1 MDIATIIGVLLAAF
15 CIYFSIYVGG
25 ASLMTFYDLAS
36 IFCVIG
42 GGLAAVII
50 CFPMKTLF
58 AFPMVSLKVVLNK
71 QENLLEVITTLVGLA
86 ETARRDGLLA
96 LEGRLPEIKFPLIR
110 SGLQMAVDG
119 SDAGTIESVLRS
131 EIEATS
137 RRHKDGKALMD
148 QLGKYA
154 PAYGMI
160 GTLLGLVMML
170 SNMSDPSS
178 IGAGMAV
185 ALLTTLYGAVVSN
198 VFCLPA
204 AEKLGYISKQE
215 MIAREL
221 MIRGILAIQ
230 SGESP
235 RALEQ
240 RLMTFVPPKQR
251 PKK

>member
-1 MDIATIIGVLLAAF
+1 MDIATIIGVLLATF

-36 IFCVIG
+36 IFCVVG
-42 GGLAAVII
+42 GGFAAMII
-50 CFPMKTLF
+50 CFPLKNLL
-58 AFPMVSLKVVLNK
+58 AFPKVTIKVFLNK
-71 QENLLEVITTLVGLA
+71 QENLVDVINTLVSLA

-96 LEGRLPEIKFPLIR
+96 LEGKLPDIKYPLIR

-119 SDAGTIESVLRS
+119 ADAGTVESVLRS
-131 EIEATS
+131 EVEATS
-137 RRHKDGKALMD
+137 RRHKDGKNLMD

-185 ALLTTLYGAVVSN
+185 ALLTTLYGAVMSN
-198 VFCLPA
+198 VMCLPA
-204 AEKLGYISKQE
+204 AEKLAFISKQE

-230 SGESP
+230 SGDSP
-235 RALEQ
+235 RSIEQ
-240 RLMTFVPPKQR
+240 RLLTFVPPKQR

>member
-1 MDIATIIGVLLAAF
+1 MDIATIIGLLLATF

-25 ASLMTFYDLAS
+25 ASLSMFYDLPS

-42 GGLAAVII
+42 GGIAAMII
-50 CFPMKTLF
+50 CFPLKTLL
-58 AFPMVSLKVVLNK
+58 AFPKVTIKVFLNK
-71 QENLLEVITTLVGLA
+71 QENLVDVINTLVSLA

-96 LEGRLPEIKFPLIR
+96 LEAKLPDIKYPLIR

-119 SDAGTIESVLRS
+119 ADAGSVESVLRS
-131 EIEATS
+131 EVEATS
-137 RRHKDGKALMD
+137 RRHKDGKNLMD

-185 ALLTTLYGAVVSN
+185 ALLTTLYGAVMSN
-198 VFCLPA
+198 VMCLPA
-204 AEKLGYISKQE
+204 AEKLAFISKQE

-230 SGESP
+230 SGDSP
-235 RALEQ
+235 RAIEQ

>member
-1 MDIATIIGVLLAAF
+1 MDIATIIGFLLATF
-15 CIYFSIYVGG
+15 CIYFSIFVGG
-25 ASLMTFYDLAS
+25 ASLSTFYDLPS

-42 GGLAAVII
+42 GGFAAVVI
-50 CFPMKTLF
+50 CFPMKALL
-58 AFPMVSLKVVLNK
+58 AFPKVSLKVVLNK
-71 QENLLEVITTLVGLA
+71 QENLLEVINSLVTLA

-96 LEGRLPEIKFPLIR
+96 LEAKLPEIKFPLIR
-110 SGLQMAVDG
+110 AGLQMAVDG
-119 SDAGTIESVLRS
+119 ADAGTIESVLRS
-131 EIEATS
+131 EIESTG
-137 RRHKDGKALMD
+137 RRHKDGKALLD

-198 VFCLPA
+198 VLCLPA

-221 MIRGILAIQ
+221 MVRGILAIQ

-240 RLMTFVPPKQR
+240 RLMTFIPPKKR

>member
-1 MDIATIIGVLLAAF
+1 
-15 CIYFSIYVGG
+15 
-25 ASLMTFYDLAS
+25 MTFYDLAS
-36 IFCVIG
+36 IFCVVG
-42 GGLAAVII
+42 GGFAAMII
-50 CFPMKTLF
+50 CFPLKNLL
-58 AFPMVSLKVVLNK
+58 AFPKVTIKVFLNK
-71 QENLLEVITTLVGLA
+71 QENLVDVINTLVSLA

-96 LEGRLPEIKFPLIR
+96 LEGKLPDIKYPLIR

-119 SDAGTIESVLRS
+119 ADAGTVESVLRS
-131 EIEATS
+131 EVEATS
-137 RRHKDGKALMD
+137 RRHKDGKNLMD

-185 ALLTTLYGAVVSN
+185 ALLTTLYGAVMSN
-198 VFCLPA
+198 VMCLPA
-204 AEKLGYISKQE
+204 AEKLAFISKQE

-230 SGESP
+230 SGDSP
-235 RALEQ
+235 RSIEQ
-240 RLMTFVPPKQR
+240 RLLTFVPPKQR

>member
-1 MDIATIIGVLLAAF
+1 M
-15 CIYFSIYVGG
+15 
-25 ASLMTFYDLAS
+25 FYDLPS

-42 GGLAAVII
+42 GGIAAMII
-50 CFPMKTLF
+50 CFPLKTLL
-58 AFPMVSLKVVLNK
+58 AFPKVTIKVFLNK
-71 QENLLEVITTLVGLA
+71 QENLVDVINTLVSLA

-96 LEGRLPEIKFPLIR
+96 LEAKLPDIKYPLIR

-119 SDAGTIESVLRS
+119 ADAGSVESVLRS
-131 EIEATS
+131 EVEATS
-137 RRHKDGKALMD
+137 RRHKDGKNLMD

-185 ALLTTLYGAVVSN
+185 ALLTTLYGAVMSN
-198 VFCLPA
+198 VMCLPA
-204 AEKLGYISKQE
+204 AEKLAFISKQE

-230 SGESP
+230 SGDSP
-235 RALEQ
+235 RAIEQ

>member
-1 MDIATIIGVLLAAF
+1 MDIATIIGLLLATF

-25 ASLMTFYDLAS
+25 ASLSMFYDLPS

-42 GGLAAVII
+42 GGIAAMII
-50 CFPMKTLF
+50 CFPLKTLL
-58 AFPMVSLKVVLNK
+58 AFPKVTIKVFLNK
-71 QENLLEVITTLVGLA
+71 QENLVDVINTLVSLA

-96 LEGRLPEIKFPLIR
+96 LEAKLPDIKYPLIR

-119 SDAGTIESVLRS
+119 ADAGSVESVLRS
-131 EIEATS
+131 EVEATS
-137 RRHKDGKALMD
+137 RRHKDGKNLMD
-148 QLGKYA
+148 QLGKFA

-185 ALLTTLYGAVVSN
+185 ALLTTLYGAVMSN
-198 VFCLPA
+198 VMCLPA
-204 AEKLGYISKQE
+204 AEKLAYISKQE

-230 SGESP
+230 SGDSP
-235 RALEQ
+235 RAIEQ

>member
-1 MDIATIIGVLLAAF
+1 MDIATIIGLLLATF
-15 CIYFSIYVGG
+15 CIYFSIFVGG
-25 ASLMTFYDLAS
+25 ASLSTFYDLPS

-42 GGLAAVII
+42 GGLAAMII
-50 CFPMKTLF
+50 CFPLKTLL
-58 AFPMVSLKVVLNK
+58 AFPKVSLKVLLNK
-71 QENLLEVITTLVGLA
+71 QENLLDVISSLVSLS

-96 LEGRLPEIKFPLIR
+96 LETRLPEIKYALIR

-119 SDAGTIESVLRS
+119 ADAGTIESVLRS
-131 EIEATS
+131 ELEATY
-137 RRHKDGKALMD
+137 RRHKDGKNLLD

-185 ALLTTLYGAVVSN
+185 ALLTTLYGAVMSN

-204 AEKLGYISKQE
+204 AEKLAFISKQE
-215 MIAREL
+215 MVAREL

-240 RLMTFVPPKQR
+240 RLLTFVPPKQR

>member
-1 MDIATIIGVLLAAF
+1 
-15 CIYFSIYVGG
+15 
-25 ASLMTFYDLAS
+25 
-36 IFCVIG
+36 
-42 GGLAAVII
+42 
-50 CFPMKTLF
+50 
-58 AFPMVSLKVVLNK
+58 
-71 QENLLEVITTLVGLA
+71 
-86 ETARRDGLLA
+86 
-96 LEGRLPEIKFPLIR
+96 
-110 SGLQMAVDG
+110 
-119 SDAGTIESVLRS
+119 
-131 EIEATS
+131 
-137 RRHKDGKALMD
+137 
-148 QLGKYA
+148 
-154 PAYGMI
+154 MI

-221 MIRGILAIQ
+221 MVRGILAIQ

-240 RLMTFVPPKQR
+240 RLITFVPPKQR